1 MGTRFFG
8 IIPARYASTRFPGKP
23 LALLNG
29 LPMIQHVCEHVAA
42 SALDGYAVATD
53 DERIAQC
60 VHSFGGN
67 VVMTSPSHPSGTD
80 RCGEAARLLKLTD
93 DDVVVNIQ
101 GDEPFISIDEISLL
115 TALFKDPHVKIATL
129 VKPIEEEA
137 LIQDP
142 NKVKVVTAISGKA
155 LYFSRLPIPFVRD
168 EQCKKPTYLQHL
180 GIYAYRNKT
189 LQELIRLR
197 PSRLELSEKLEQL
210 RWLENGFDINTVP
223 CHYEGI
229 GIDTPED
236 LQHVQDMLNNHKI
249 NF

>member
-29 LPMIQHVCEHVAA
+29 KPMIQHVCEHVAA
-42 SALDGYAVATD
+42 SSLDGYAVATD

-60 VHSFGGN
+60 VRSFGGN

-80 RCGEAARLLKLTD
+80 RCGEATRLLKLTD

-101 GDEPFISIDEISLL
+101 GDEPFISIGEISLL
-115 TALFKDPHVKIATL
+115 TSLFKDPQVQIATL

-142 NKVKVVTAISGKA
+142 NKVKVVTTTSGKA

-189 LQELIRLR
+189 LQELIQLS
-197 PSRLELSEKLEQL
+197 PSALESSEKLEQL
-210 RWLENGFDINTVP
+210 RWLENGFDIYTGT

-236 LQHVQDMLNNHKI
+236 LQRVQAMLNTHK
-249 NF
+249 NNL

>member
-29 LPMIQHVCEHVAA
+29 KPMIQHVCEHVAA
-42 SALDGYAVATD
+42 SSLDGYAVATD

-60 VHSFGGN
+60 VRSFGGN

-101 GDEPFISIDEISLL
+101 GDEPFISIGEISLL
-115 TALFKDPHVKIATL
+115 TSLFKDPQVQIATL

-142 NKVKVVTAISGKA
+142 NKVKVVTTTSGKA

-189 LQELIRLR
+189 LQKLIQLS
-197 PSRLELSEKLEQL
+197 PSALESSEKLEQL
-210 RWLENGFDINTVP
+210 RWLENGFDIYTGT

-236 LQHVQDMLNNHKI
+236 LQRVQAMLNTHK
-249 NF
+249 NNL

>member
-8 IIPARYASTRFPGKP
+8 IIPARYTSTRFPGKP

-42 SALDGYAVATD
+42 SSLDGYAVATD

-60 VHSFGGN
+60 VRSFGGN

-101 GDEPFISIDEISLL
+101 GDEPFISIGEISLL
-115 TALFKDPHVKIATL
+115 TSLFKDPQVQIATL

-142 NKVKVVTAISGKA
+142 NKVKVVTTTSGKA

-189 LQELIRLR
+189 LQELIQLS
-197 PSRLELSEKLEQL
+197 PSALESSEKLEQL
-210 RWLENGFDINTVP
+210 RWLENGFDIYTGT

-236 LQHVQDMLNNHKI
+236 LQRVQAMLNTHK
-249 NF
+249 NNL